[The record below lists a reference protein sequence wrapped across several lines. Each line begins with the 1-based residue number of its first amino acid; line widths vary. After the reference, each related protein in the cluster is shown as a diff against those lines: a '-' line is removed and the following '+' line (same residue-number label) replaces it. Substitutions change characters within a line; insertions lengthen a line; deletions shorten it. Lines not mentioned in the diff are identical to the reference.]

1 MKNLADHILDIIQN
15 SLRAEATLIEIIVE
29 ENKTDDFC
37 RVQITDN
44 GCGMNEQELK
54 QAANPFFTSRKTRKV
69 GLGLALLKQNA
80 EQANGTFKIQSKPGV
95 GTVVIATFQISNIDR
110 PPLGEIWDVFYLMMA
125 GNESVQWV
133 YEHKTNAGSYRITSS
148 EIKDAVEGVPLQN
161 AAIREAITS
170 MIKNNIAD
178 IQ

>member
-1 MKNLADHILDIIQN
+1 MKNLAEHILDIVQN

-37 RVQITDN
+37 KVQITDN
-44 GCGMNEQELK
+44 GCGMNEEQLK

-69 GLGLALLKQNA
+69 GLGLSLLKQNA
-80 EQANGTFKIQSKPGV
+80 LQTNGNFNIQSAPGV
-95 GTVVIATFQISNIDR
+95 GTTVEATFQLSNIDR

-133 YEHKTNAGSYRITSS
+133 YEHKTNAASYRITSS
-148 EIKDAVEGVPLQN
+148 EIKGAVEGVSLQN

-170 MIKNNIAD
+170 MIKGNIAE